1 MIRLDKYLSS
11 MTGESRSIIKSEI
24 KKGNVIVNGSTVLKA
39 ENKIDE
45 IKDEVIYKG
54 ESVAY
59 SKYAYYMFNK
69 PAGCV
74 SATKDNTCKTVIDYL
89 KNEQVSG
96 LFPVGRLDKDT
107 EGLLIITN
115 DGELA
120 HKLLSPKKHVAK
132 KYYARIKG
140 NLPTDVEK
148 RFEDGLDI
156 GDEKKTLP
164 ARIEVLQNAKTTE
177 STDKLTGK
185 RDNMTGKRDNMT
197 GKTDNMTGNTDNM
210 TGNTDNVTGNTD
222 NMTGNTD
229 NITDVVISDRSDALP
244 DEGPALFDS
253 EVYVVITEGRYHQ
266 VKRMFKAVGC
276 EVTYLERKSMGG
288 LELDDT
294 LRRGEYRKLTAEEI
308 NTLLNTLI

>member
-1 MIRLDKYLSS
+1 MIRLDKYLSN

-24 KKGNVIVNGSTVLKA
+24 KKGNVIVNGATVLKA

-74 SATKDNTCKTVIDYL
+74 SATTDNTCKTVIDYL

-185 RDNMTGKRDNMT
+185 TDNMTGK
-197 GKTDNMTGNTDNM
+197 
-210 TGNTDNVTGNTD
+210 TD

-244 DEGPALFDS
+244 DEGPVLFDS

>member
-1 MIRLDKYLSS
+1 VWYFNFGGNMIRLDKYLSN

-74 SATKDNTCKTVIDYL
+74 SATTDNTCKTVIDYL

-140 NLPTDVEK
+140 NLPTNVEK

-185 RDNMTGKRDNMT
+185 TDNMTGK
-197 GKTDNMTGNTDNM
+197 
-210 TGNTDNVTGNTD
+210 TD

-229 NITDVVISDRSDALP
+229 NITDVVISDRSDALH

-253 EVYVVITEGRYHQ
+253 EVYVMITEGRYHQ

>member
-1 MIRLDKYLSS
+1 MWYFNFGGNMIRLDKYLSN

-74 SATKDNTCKTVIDYL
+74 SATTDNTCKTVIDYL

-164 ARIEVLQNAKTTE
+164 ARIEVLQNARTTE

-185 RDNMTGKRDNMT
+185 TDNMT
-197 GKTDNMTGNTDNM
+197 GKTDNT
-210 TGNTDNVTGNTD
+210 
-222 NMTGNTD
+222 TGNTD
-229 NITDVVISDRSDALP
+229 NITDVVISDRLDALP

>member
-1 MIRLDKYLSS
+1 MWYFNFGGNMIRLDKYLSN

-74 SATKDNTCKTVIDYL
+74 SATTDNTCKTVIDYL

-140 NLPTDVEK
+140 NLPTNVEK

-185 RDNMTGKRDNMT
+185 TDNMT
-197 GKTDNMTGNTDNM
+197 GKTDNM
-210 TGNTDNVTGNTD
+210 TGNTD

-229 NITDVVISDRSDALP
+229 NITDVVISDRSDALH

>member
-1 MIRLDKYLSS
+1 MIRLDKYLSN

-74 SATKDNTCKTVIDYL
+74 SATTDNTCKTVIDYL
-89 KNEQVSG
+89 KNEQVSD

-140 NLPTDVEK
+140 NLPTNVEK

-185 RDNMTGKRDNMT
+185 TDNMTGK
-197 GKTDNMTGNTDNM
+197 
-210 TGNTDNVTGNTD
+210 TD

-229 NITDVVISDRSDALP
+229 NITDVVISDRSDALH

-253 EVYVVITEGRYHQ
+253 EVYVMITEGRYHQ

>member
-1 MIRLDKYLSS
+1 MIRLDKYLSN

-74 SATKDNTCKTVIDYL
+74 SATTDNTCKTVIDYL

-140 NLPTDVEK
+140 NLPTNVEK

-185 RDNMTGKRDNMT
+185 
-197 GKTDNMTGNTDNM
+197 
-210 TGNTDNVTGNTD
+210 TD

-308 NTLLNTLI
+308 NTLLNTLIGV

>member
-1 MIRLDKYLSS
+1 MIRLDKYLSN

-74 SATKDNTCKTVIDYL
+74 SATTDNTCKTVIDYL

-140 NLPTDVEK
+140 NLPTNVEK

-185 RDNMTGKRDNMT
+185 TDNMT
-197 GKTDNMTGNTDNM
+197 GKTDNMTGKTDNI
-210 TGNTDNVTGNTD
+210 TGNTD
-222 NMTGNTD
+222 NMTGKTD
-229 NITDVVISDRSDALP
+229 NMTDVVISDRSDALP

>member
-1 MIRLDKYLSS
+1 MIRLDKYLSN

-74 SATKDNTCKTVIDYL
+74 SATTDNTCKTVIDYL

-140 NLPTDVEK
+140 NLPTNVEK

-185 RDNMTGKRDNMT
+185 TDNMTGK
-197 GKTDNMTGNTDNM
+197 
-210 TGNTDNVTGNTD
+210 TD

-229 NITDVVISDRSDALP
+229 NITDVVISDRSDALH

-253 EVYVVITEGRYHQ
+253 EVYVMITEGRYHQ

>member
-1 MIRLDKYLSS
+1 MIRLDKYLSN

-74 SATKDNTCKTVIDYL
+74 SATTDNTCKTVIDYL

-164 ARIEVLQNAKTTE
+164 ARIEVLQNARTTE

-185 RDNMTGKRDNMT
+185 
-197 GKTDNMTGNTDNM
+197 
-210 TGNTDNVTGNTD
+210 TD

>member
-1 MIRLDKYLSS
+1 MIRLDKYLSN

-24 KKGNVIVNGSTVLKA
+24 KKGNVIVNGATVLKA

-74 SATKDNTCKTVIDYL
+74 SATTDNTCKTVIDYL

-140 NLPTDVEK
+140 NLPTNVEK

-164 ARIEVLQNAKTTE
+164 ARIEVLQNARTTE

-185 RDNMTGKRDNMT
+185 TDNMTGK
-197 GKTDNMTGNTDNM
+197 
-210 TGNTDNVTGNTD
+210 
-222 NMTGNTD
+222 TD

>member
-1 MIRLDKYLSS
+1 MRRLDKYLSN

-24 KKGNVIVNGSTVLKA
+24 KKGNVIVNGATVLKA

-74 SATKDNTCKTVIDYL
+74 SATTDNTCKTVIDYL

-185 RDNMTGKRDNMT
+185 TDNMT
-197 GKTDNMTGNTDNM
+197 GKTDNMTGK
-210 TGNTDNVTGNTD
+210 TD

-244 DEGPALFDS
+244 DEGPTLFDS

>member
-1 MIRLDKYLSS
+1 MIRLDKYLSN

-74 SATKDNTCKTVIDYL
+74 SATTDNTCKTVIDYL

-140 NLPTDVEK
+140 NLPTNVEK

-185 RDNMTGKRDNMT
+185 TDNMTGK
-197 GKTDNMTGNTDNM
+197 
-210 TGNTDNVTGNTD
+210 
-222 NMTGNTD
+222 TD

>member
-1 MIRLDKYLSS
+1 MIRLDKYLSN

-74 SATKDNTCKTVIDYL
+74 SATTDNTCKTVIDYL

-140 NLPTDVEK
+140 NLPTNVEK

-185 RDNMTGKRDNMT
+185 TDNMTGK
-197 GKTDNMTGNTDNM
+197 
-210 TGNTDNVTGNTD
+210 TD

-229 NITDVVISDRSDALP
+229 NITDVVISDRSDALH

>member
-1 MIRLDKYLSS
+1 MIRLDKYLSN

-24 KKGNVIVNGSTVLKA
+24 KKGNVIVNGATVLKA

-45 IKDEVIYKG
+45 IKDEVIYKS

-74 SATKDNTCKTVIDYL
+74 SATTDNTCKTVIDYL

-140 NLPTDVEK
+140 NLPTNVEK

-164 ARIEVLQNAKTTE
+164 ARIEVLQNARTTE

-185 RDNMTGKRDNMT
+185 TDNMTGKADNMT

-210 TGNTDNVTGNTD
+210 T
-222 NMTGNTD
+222 
-229 NITDVVISDRSDALP
+229 DVVTSDRSDALP

>member
-1 MIRLDKYLSS
+1 MIRLDKYLSN

-24 KKGNVIVNGSTVLKA
+24 KKGNVIVNGATVLKA

-74 SATKDNTCKTVIDYL
+74 SATTDNTCKTVIDYL

-185 RDNMTGKRDNMT
+185 TDNMT
-197 GKTDNMTGNTDNM
+197 GKTDNM
-210 TGNTDNVTGNTD
+210 
-222 NMTGNTD
+222 
-229 NITDVVISDRSDALP
+229 TDVVISDRSDALP

>member
-1 MIRLDKYLSS
+1 MIRLDKYLSN

-74 SATKDNTCKTVIDYL
+74 SATTDNTCKTVIDYL

-185 RDNMTGKRDNMT
+185 TDNMT
-197 GKTDNMTGNTDNM
+197 GKTDNMTGNI
-210 TGNTDNVTGNTD
+210 
-222 NMTGNTD
+222 D

-244 DEGPALFDS
+244 DEGPALFES

>member
-1 MIRLDKYLSS
+1 MIRLDKYLSN

-74 SATKDNTCKTVIDYL
+74 SATTDNTCKTVIDYL

-140 NLPTDVEK
+140 SLPTGVEK

-185 RDNMTGKRDNMT
+185 
-197 GKTDNMTGNTDNM
+197 
-210 TGNTDNVTGNTD
+210 
-222 NMTGNTD
+222 TD

>member
-1 MIRLDKYLSS
+1 MIRLDKYLSN

-24 KKGNVIVNGSTVLKA
+24 KKGNVIVNGATVLKA

-74 SATKDNTCKTVIDYL
+74 SATTDNTCKTVIDYL

-185 RDNMTGKRDNMT
+185 TDNMTGKTDNMT
-197 GKTDNMTGNTDNM
+197 GKTDNMTGNTDN
-210 TGNTDNVTGNTD
+210 
-222 NMTGNTD
+222 
-229 NITDVVISDRSDALP
+229 IIDVVISDRSDALH

-253 EVYVVITEGRYHQ
+253 EVYVMITEGRYHQ

>member
-1 MIRLDKYLSS
+1 MIRLDKYLSN

-74 SATKDNTCKTVIDYL
+74 SATTDNTCKTVIDYL

-164 ARIEVLQNAKTTE
+164 ARIEVLQNARTTE

-185 RDNMTGKRDNMT
+185 TDNMT

-210 TGNTDNVTGNTD
+210 TGKA
-222 NMTGNTD
+222 D

>member
-1 MIRLDKYLSS
+1 MIRLDKYLSN

-74 SATKDNTCKTVIDYL
+74 SATTDNTCKTVIDYL

-140 NLPTDVEK
+140 NLPTNVEK

-164 ARIEVLQNAKTTE
+164 ARIEVLQNARTTE

-185 RDNMTGKRDNMT
+185 TDNMI
-197 GKTDNMTGNTDNM
+197 GKTDNM
-210 TGNTDNVTGNTD
+210 
-222 NMTGNTD
+222 
-229 NITDVVISDRSDALP
+229 TDVVISDRSDALP

>member
-1 MIRLDKYLSS
+1 MWYFNFGGNMIRLDKYLSN

-59 SKYAYYMFNK
+59 SKYEYYMFNK

-74 SATKDNTCKTVIDYL
+74 SATTDNTCKTVIDYL

-185 RDNMTGKRDNMT
+185 
-197 GKTDNMTGNTDNM
+197 TDNMTGNTDNM
-210 TGNTDNVTGNTD
+210 TGKTDNI
-222 NMTGNTD
+222 TGNTD
-229 NITDVVISDRSDALP
+229 NITDVVTSDRSDALP

>member
-1 MIRLDKYLSS
+1 MIRLDKYLSN

-74 SATKDNTCKTVIDYL
+74 SATTDNTCKTVIDYL

-140 NLPTDVEK
+140 NLPTNVEK

-185 RDNMTGKRDNMT
+185 TDNMT
-197 GKTDNMTGNTDNM
+197 GKTDNMTGKTDNM
-210 TGNTDNVTGNTD
+210 
-222 NMTGNTD
+222 
-229 NITDVVISDRSDALP
+229 TDVVISDRSDALP

>member
-1 MIRLDKYLSS
+1 MIRLDKYLSN

-74 SATKDNTCKTVIDYL
+74 SATTDNTCKTVIDYL

-185 RDNMTGKRDNMT
+185 TDNMT

-210 TGNTDNVTGNTD
+210 
-222 NMTGNTD
+222 
-229 NITDVVISDRSDALP
+229 TDVVISDRSDALP

-276 EVTYLERKSMGG
+276 EVTYLERKSMDG

-308 NTLLNTLI
+308 NTLLNALI

>member
-1 MIRLDKYLSS
+1 MIRLDKYLSN

-74 SATKDNTCKTVIDYL
+74 SATTDNTCKTVIDYL

-140 NLPTDVEK
+140 NLPTNVEK

-185 RDNMTGKRDNMT
+185 TDNMT
-197 GKTDNMTGNTDNM
+197 GKTDNM
-210 TGNTDNVTGNTD
+210 
-222 NMTGNTD
+222 
-229 NITDVVISDRSDALP
+229 TDVVISDRSDALP

>member
-1 MIRLDKYLSS
+1 MIRLDKYLSN

-74 SATKDNTCKTVIDYL
+74 SATTDNTYKTVIDYL

-140 NLPTDVEK
+140 NLPTNVEK

-185 RDNMTGKRDNMT
+185 TDNMI
-197 GKTDNMTGNTDNM
+197 GKTDNM
-210 TGNTDNVTGNTD
+210 
-222 NMTGNTD
+222 
-229 NITDVVISDRSDALP
+229 TDVVISDRSDALP

>member
-1 MIRLDKYLSS
+1 MIRLDKYLSN

-74 SATKDNTCKTVIDYL
+74 SATTDNTCKTVIDYL

-140 NLPTDVEK
+140 NLPTNVEK

-164 ARIEVLQNAKTTE
+164 ARIEVLQNARTTE

-185 RDNMTGKRDNMT
+185 
-197 GKTDNMTGNTDNM
+197 
-210 TGNTDNVTGNTD
+210 TD

>member
-1 MIRLDKYLSS
+1 MIRLDKYLSN

-74 SATKDNTCKTVIDYL
+74 SATTDNTYKTVIDYL

-140 NLPTDVEK
+140 NLPTNVEK

-164 ARIEVLQNAKTTE
+164 ARIEVLQNARTTE

-185 RDNMTGKRDNMT
+185 TDNMT
-197 GKTDNMTGNTDNM
+197 GKTDNM
-210 TGNTDNVTGNTD
+210 
-222 NMTGNTD
+222 
-229 NITDVVISDRSDALP
+229 TDVVISDRSDALP

>member
-1 MIRLDKYLSS
+1 MIRLDKYLSN

-74 SATKDNTCKTVIDYL
+74 SATTDNTCKTVIDYL
-89 KNEQVSG
+89 KNEHVSG

-185 RDNMTGKRDNMT
+185 TDKLTGKTDNMT
-197 GKTDNMTGNTDNM
+197 GKTDNT
-210 TGNTDNVTGNTD
+210 
-222 NMTGNTD
+222 TGNTD

-244 DEGPALFDS
+244 DEEPALFDS

-308 NTLLNTLI
+308 YTLLNTLI

>member
-1 MIRLDKYLSS
+1 MIRLDKYLSN

-74 SATKDNTCKTVIDYL
+74 SATTDNTCKTVIDYL

-140 NLPTDVEK
+140 NLPTNVEK
-148 RFEDGLDI
+148 RFGDGLDI

-185 RDNMTGKRDNMT
+185 TDNMT
-197 GKTDNMTGNTDNM
+197 GKTDNMTGK
-210 TGNTDNVTGNTD
+210 
-222 NMTGNTD
+222 TD

-244 DEGPALFDS
+244 DEGHALFDS

>member
-1 MIRLDKYLSS
+1 MIRLDKYLSN

-74 SATKDNTCKTVIDYL
+74 SATTDNTCKTVIDYL

-185 RDNMTGKRDNMT
+185 TDNMT
-197 GKTDNMTGNTDNM
+197 GKTDNT
-210 TGNTDNVTGNTD
+210 
-222 NMTGNTD
+222 TGNTD

-244 DEGPALFDS
+244 DEEPALFDS

>member
-1 MIRLDKYLSS
+1 MIRLDKYLSN

-74 SATKDNTCKTVIDYL
+74 SATTDNTCKTVIDYL

-140 NLPTDVEK
+140 NLPTNVEK

-164 ARIEVLQNAKTTE
+164 ARIEVLQNARTTE

-185 RDNMTGKRDNMT
+185 TDNMTGKTDNMTESTDKLTGKTDNMT
-197 GKTDNMTGNTDNM
+197 GKTDNMTGK
-210 TGNTDNVTGNTD
+210 
-222 NMTGNTD
+222 TD

-294 LRRGEYRKLTAEEI
+294 LRRGEYRKLTTEEI

>member
-1 MIRLDKYLSS
+1 MIRLDKYLSN

-24 KKGNVIVNGSTVLKA
+24 KKGNVIVNGATVLKA

-74 SATKDNTCKTVIDYL
+74 SATTDNTCKTVIDYL

-164 ARIEVLQNAKTTE
+164 ARIEVLQNARTTE

-185 RDNMTGKRDNMT
+185 TDNMTGKADNMT
-197 GKTDNMTGNTDNM
+197 GKTDNM
-210 TGNTDNVTGNTD
+210 TGNTD

>member
-1 MIRLDKYLSS
+1 MIRLDKYLSN

-24 KKGNVIVNGSTVLKA
+24 KKGNVIVNGATVLKA

-74 SATKDNTCKTVIDYL
+74 SATTDNTCKTVIDYL

-140 NLPTDVEK
+140 NFPTDVEK

-185 RDNMTGKRDNMT
+185 TDNMT
-197 GKTDNMTGNTDNM
+197 GKTDNITGKTDNM
-210 TGNTDNVTGNTD
+210 TGK
-222 NMTGNTD
+222 TD

>member
-1 MIRLDKYLSS
+1 MIRLDKYLSN

-24 KKGNVIVNGSTVLKA
+24 KKGNVIVNGSTLLKA

-74 SATKDNTCKTVIDYL
+74 SATTDNTCKTVIDYL
-89 KNEQVSG
+89 KNEHVSG

-140 NLPTDVEK
+140 NLPTNVEK

-185 RDNMTGKRDNMT
+185 
-197 GKTDNMTGNTDNM
+197 
-210 TGNTDNVTGNTD
+210 TD

>member
-1 MIRLDKYLSS
+1 MIRLDKYLSN

-185 RDNMTGKRDNMT
+185 
-197 GKTDNMTGNTDNM
+197 TDNMTGNTDNTTGKTDNM
-210 TGNTDNVTGNTD
+210 TGKTD

>member
-1 MIRLDKYLSS
+1 MIRLDKYLSN

-74 SATKDNTCKTVIDYL
+74 SATTDNTCKTVIDYL

-140 NLPTDVEK
+140 NLPTNVEK

-185 RDNMTGKRDNMT
+185 TDNMT
-197 GKTDNMTGNTDNM
+197 GKTDNMTGK
-210 TGNTDNVTGNTD
+210 TD

>member
-1 MIRLDKYLSS
+1 MIRLDKYLSN

-54 ESVAY
+54 EPVAY

-74 SATKDNTCKTVIDYL
+74 SATTDNTCKTVIDYL

-164 ARIEVLQNAKTTE
+164 ARIEVLQNARAIE

-185 RDNMTGKRDNMT
+185 TDNMT

-210 TGNTDNVTGNTD
+210 TGNTDNMTGKTD
-222 NMTGNTD
+222 NTTGNTD

-244 DEGPALFDS
+244 DEEPALFDS

>member
-1 MIRLDKYLSS
+1 MIRLDKYLSN

-74 SATKDNTCKTVIDYL
+74 SATTDNTCKTVIDYL

-140 NLPTDVEK
+140 NLPTNVEK

-185 RDNMTGKRDNMT
+185 
-197 GKTDNMTGNTDNM
+197 
-210 TGNTDNVTGNTD
+210 TD

-229 NITDVVISDRSDALP
+229 NITDVVISDRSDALH

-253 EVYVVITEGRYHQ
+253 EVYVMITEGRYHQ

>member
-1 MIRLDKYLSS
+1 MIRLDKYLSN

-24 KKGNVIVNGSTVLKA
+24 KKGNVIVNGATVLKA

-74 SATKDNTCKTVIDYL
+74 SATTDNTCKTVIDYL

-185 RDNMTGKRDNMT
+185 TDNMT
-197 GKTDNMTGNTDNM
+197 GKTDNMTGK
-210 TGNTDNVTGNTD
+210 TD

-244 DEGPALFDS
+244 DEGPTLFDS

>member
-1 MIRLDKYLSS
+1 MIRLDKYLSN

-74 SATKDNTCKTVIDYL
+74 SATTDNTCKTVIDYL
-89 KNEQVSG
+89 KNEQISG

-120 HKLLSPKKHVAK
+120 HKLLSPKKHVEK

-185 RDNMTGKRDNMT
+185 TDNMTGKTDNTTGKTDNMT
-197 GKTDNMTGNTDNM
+197 GKTDNMTGK
-210 TGNTDNVTGNTD
+210 TD